1 MDRTI
6 EKKGWSIGRWV
17 ITAGLGI
24 LAVLVVWQLLS
35 RTGTSRLSVDPSR
48 LTTAQVRSGVFLD
61 YYPFDGTV
69 QPATSVYLDVE
80 EGGRVEQIVD
90 DGGQHVEKGDLILR
104 FSNAALERS
113 TIQTEGTLLYNLD
126 IQRGTQHDRAQNVNL
141 LKETLLDLD
150 HQIIDA
156 QNKDRRYAALIKSGD
171 YAAIS
176 QEDFET
182 QHNQIQYLRD
192 RRTLMAERIR
202 QEDVGSAREI
212 AEAQK
217 AIDSELQSLKML
229 DEIKKSLEVRAP
241 ISGEL
246 STIDAQV
253 GQNIPAGQR
262 IGQID
267 LLDKLKVTLS
277 IDQFYISRV
286 QVGTP
291 GHVSLD
297 GKTWDVK
304 IQKIYP
310 EVKQNAFTADAVFVG
325 DAPASLKRGQT
336 LTIELTF
343 GAPSQ
348 TLMVSKGSFYQETAG
363 RWVYLVSSDGRT
375 ARKTEVHLGRQ
386 NPLQVEVLEGLKQ
399 GDRIIT
405 SGYDTFNSVD
415 ELKFSDTIN
424 TNRGGT

>member
-1 MDRTI
+1 
-6 EKKGWSIGRWV
+6 
-17 ITAGLGI
+17 
-24 LAVLVVWQLLS
+24 
-35 RTGTSRLSVDPSR
+35 
-48 LTTAQVRSGVFLD
+48 VFLD

-80 EGGRVEQIVD
+80 EGGRVEQIID

-104 FSNAALERS
+104 FSNASLERQ
-113 TIQTEGTLLYNLD
+113 TIQTESSLLYNLD
-126 IQRGTQHDRAQNVNL
+126 IQRSTQHDRVQNVNL

-150 HQIIDA
+150 HEILDA
-156 QNKDRRYAALIKSGD
+156 QNKDRRYATLMKGGD
-171 YAAIS
+171 AAIS
-176 QEDFET
+176 QEEFET

-192 RRTLMAERIR
+192 KRALMAERIR
-202 QEDVGSAREI
+202 EEDEASAREI

-217 AIDSELQSLKML
+217 SIDSEQQSLKL
-229 DEIKKSLEVRAP
+229 LQDIQKSLEVRAP
-241 ISGEL
+241 IAGEL

-253 GQNIPAGQR
+253 GQNINAGQR

-310 EVKQNAFTADAVFVG
+310 EVKQNAFSADAIFVG
-325 DAPASLKRGQT
+325 ETPASLKRGQT

-348 TLMVSKGSFYQETAG
+348 TLIVSKGSFYQETSG
-363 RWVYLVSSDGRT
+363 RWVYLVSRDGRT
-375 ARKTEVHLGRQ
+375 ARKTEVRLGRQ
-386 NPLQVEVLEGLKQ
+386 NPLQVEVLEGLKE

-405 SGYDTFNSVD
+405 SGYDTFNGVD
-415 ELKFSDTIN
+415 ELQFTDSIN
-424 TNRGGT
+424 TIRGST